1 MRQKLIIKA
10 KFGNFDK
17 ISLGKIVRFF
27 SFGFFIFT
35 FLGMS
40 SIQAKPI
47 VIGSKNFTESIVL
60 GETMAQLIEART
72 DLNVIRKLNMGGTV
86 VNFEALKNG
95 EIDLYPEYTGTGL
108 VNLLKKPAIND
119 PEKVF
124 EIVKKEFK
132 QNFDLIWLP
141 QFGLNNTYAIA
152 VRNDDPR
159 VEGITSIS
167 DLAKVSGQLKLGA
180 ELEFLD
186 RPDGY
191 QNLAREYGLKFKKEN
206 ISNLDAGLM
215 YQAIEQGQV
224 DVISAL
230 ATDGRN
236 KSFNL
241 RILEDDRFFFPPYY
255 AAPLVREETIQE
267 HPELRTVLE
276 ELSGKLDDKTITAMN
291 FQVDAEGKTPAD
303 VSREFLVKSGLVK
316 GKYAQTSSSQ
326 KGFLHYFWSEKDYL
340 FTLFWQHLYLTL
352 FGLFIALII
361 GVPSGIILT
370 RKPEIA
376 NYVFGVVNTIQTIPS
391 LALLG
396 FLIPLLGI
404 GQTPA
409 IIALSLYAL
418 LPVVRNTYVGIQEV
432 NPILKDAVRGIG
444 LTDMQILRTV
454 EIPLALPTMLAGI
467 RIATV
472 LLVGTATL
480 TSLVGAGGFGEPIFR
495 GIASV
500 QTNTILLGTIPTALM
515 AILLDRILHW
525 IESKVSN

>member
-1 MRQKLIIKA
+1 
-10 KFGNFDK
+10 
-17 ISLGKIVRFF
+17 
-27 SFGFFIFT
+27 
-35 FLGMS
+35 
-40 SIQAKPI
+40 
-47 VIGSKNFTESIVL
+47 
-60 GETMAQLIEART
+60 
-72 DLNVIRKLNMGGTV
+72 
-86 VNFEALKNG
+86 
-95 EIDLYPEYTGTGL
+95 
-108 VNLLKKPAIND
+108 
-119 PEKVF
+119 
-124 EIVKKEFK
+124 
-132 QNFDLIWLP
+132 
-141 QFGLNNTYAIA
+141 
-152 VRNDDPR
+152 
-159 VEGITSIS
+159 
-167 DLAKVSGQLKLGA
+167 
-180 ELEFLD
+180 
-186 RPDGY
+186 
-191 QNLAREYGLKFKKEN
+191 
-206 ISNLDAGLM
+206 
-215 YQAIEQGQV
+215 
-224 DVISAL
+224 
-230 ATDGRN
+230 
-236 KSFNL
+236 
-241 RILEDDRFFFPPYY
+241 
-255 AAPLVREETIQE
+255 
-267 HPELRTVLE
+267 
-276 ELSGKLDDKTITAMN
+276 MN

>member
-1 MRQKLIIKA
+1 
-10 KFGNFDK
+10 
-17 ISLGKIVRFF
+17 
-27 SFGFFIFT
+27 
-35 FLGMS
+35 MS

-206 ISNLDAGLM
+206 MSI
-215 YQAIEQGQV
+215 
-224 DVISAL
+224 
-230 ATDGRN
+230 
-236 KSFNL
+236 K
-241 RILEDDRFFFPPYY
+241 
-255 AAPLVREETIQE
+255 
-267 HPELRTVLE
+267 
-276 ELSGKLDDKTITAMN
+276 
-291 FQVDAEGKTPAD
+291 
-303 VSREFLVKSGLVK
+303 
-316 GKYAQTSSSQ
+316 
-326 KGFLHYFWSEKDYL
+326 
-340 FTLFWQHLYLTL
+340 
-352 FGLFIALII
+352 
-361 GVPSGIILT
+361 
-370 RKPEIA
+370 
-376 NYVFGVVNTIQTIPS
+376 
-391 LALLG
+391 
-396 FLIPLLGI
+396 
-404 GQTPA
+404 
-409 IIALSLYAL
+409 
-418 LPVVRNTYVGIQEV
+418 
-432 NPILKDAVRGIG
+432 
-444 LTDMQILRTV
+444 
-454 EIPLALPTMLAGI
+454 
-467 RIATV
+467 
-472 LLVGTATL
+472 
-480 TSLVGAGGFGEPIFR
+480 
-495 GIASV
+495 
-500 QTNTILLGTIPTALM
+500 
-515 AILLDRILHW
+515 
-525 IESKVSN
+525 